1 MPHRPYPNSMTA
13 LVEVSIGTGFNLSF
27 VWLLSEMLNHGFRSP
42 SSSCARLHFGHEQQN
57 TSRIMEQ
64 TPASMRTQDSRSLFL
79 IVLVMVSRLVGRSGC
94 LHSNRLEVDRRMTS
108 VSVAGT
114 NRPLLGPNGWAS
126 MVLDIGI
133 SGTRANTMKSAVQHD
148 FLARLKDCQE
158 IAERTIACRLEKP
171 PQFTFTPGQ
180 FIEITLLNPPESDV
194 EGNSRA
200 FSIASSPEEEF
211 LLVATRVRDSAFKRV
226 LSHASSGTQVQI
238 GGPFGDLRLHNNSSR
253 AAVILCGGIGITPFR
268 SILLN
273 AAHDKLPHRIFLF
286 YSNRRPE
293 DAPFLDELQSLENDN
308 PNFKLIVCMTE
319 MEKSS
324 QSWAGE
330 RGWITSQ
337 RLARH
342 LSGILAAVDYVTGP
356 PAFVKGMRTVLMEA
370 EVDDDDIRI
379 EEFGGY

>member
-1 MPHRPYPNSMTA
+1 
-13 LVEVSIGTGFNLSF
+13 
-27 VWLLSEMLNHGFRSP
+27 
-42 SSSCARLHFGHEQQN
+42 
-57 TSRIMEQ
+57 MEQ
-64 TPASMRTQDSRSLFL
+64 TAASMRTQDSRSFFL
-79 IVLVMVSRLVGRSGC
+79 IDRVMVSRVVGRSEC
-94 LHSNRLEVDRRMTS
+94 LHSNRLEVDGQMTS

-126 MVLDIGI
+126 IVLDVGT
-133 SGTRANTMKSAVQHD
+133 SGTRANAMTSAVQHD

-238 GGPFGDLRLHNNSSR
+238 GGPFGDLRLHKNSSR

-273 AAHDKLPHRIFLF
+273 AAHNKLPHRIFLF

-330 RGWITSQ
+330 RGRITSQ
-337 RLARH
+337 MLARH
-342 LSGILAAVDYVTGP
+342 LSGISAAVYYVTGP
-356 PAFVKGMRTVLMEA
+356 PAFVKGMRTVLTEA
-370 EVDDDDIRI
+370 DVDDDHIRI